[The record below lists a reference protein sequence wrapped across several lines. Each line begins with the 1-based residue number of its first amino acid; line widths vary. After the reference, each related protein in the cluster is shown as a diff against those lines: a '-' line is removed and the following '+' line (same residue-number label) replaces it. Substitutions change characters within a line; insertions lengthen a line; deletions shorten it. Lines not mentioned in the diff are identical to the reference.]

1 MKKFSQKELRLYELI
16 SSQKERL
23 KDVLKKDNQNILKTS
38 LNNNQFHYAIMLINL
53 GSTILFYNE
62 EYIYPSSRDEGLGNK
77 LNIWNYLCKMDN
89 TDNILNSHRRKLGFP
104 IDKEGFPIISS
115 RKLQGILSGE
125 KINQNSKLFVERFY
139 KNKNFNTMLSEWQN
153 SPLLNGKITKKN
165 MNKMED
171 IIEHMEY
178 NNIFP
183 ILDRKL
189 QVKLKRI
196 KDFTNWRVKNPDIW
210 NKLVDELHCRTTV

>member
-1 MKKFSQKELRLYELI
+1 MKKYSQKELRLYELI

-38 LNNNQFHYAIMLINL
+38 LNYNQFHYAIMLINL

-115 RKLQGILSGE
+115 RQLQGILSGE

-139 KNKNFNTMLSEWQN
+139 KNKNFKTMLSEWQN
-153 SPLLNGKITKKN
+153 SPVLNGKITKKN

-196 KDFTNWRVKNPDIW
+196 KEFTNWRVKNPDIW
-210 NKLVDELHCRTTV
+210 NKLVDELHCRTTF